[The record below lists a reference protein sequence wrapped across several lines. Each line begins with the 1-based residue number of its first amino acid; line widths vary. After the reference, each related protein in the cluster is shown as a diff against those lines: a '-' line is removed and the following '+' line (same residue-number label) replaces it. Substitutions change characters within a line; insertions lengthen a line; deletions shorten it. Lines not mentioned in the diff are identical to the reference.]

1 MAIIRDHNVPLFLA
15 CATHGHDW
23 SNGCMTCRLVI
34 RPAINKALSNTPC
47 DCGKDSL
54 YFWQTPGKLRE
65 YNATCEAHTPEHL
78 IATAQ

>member
-1 MAIIRDHNVPLFLA
+1 
-15 CATHGHDW
+15 
-23 SNGCMTCRLVI
+23 MTCRLVI

-78 IATAQ
+78 IATAR